1 MATNSPL
8 TLSSIDFD
16 TLKQNFK
23 EFLKTQ
29 SAFKDYDFDGSNMN
43 VLLDV
48 MSYNSFLNAFYLNMV
63 ASEMFLDSAQKYD
76 SIVSHAKELN
86 YLPRSAK
93 SSIAEVNLSFNTTIT
108 SGKLTIPKGTR
119 FTGFNA
125 NGYYTFTTDQSKVL
139 SSPNTNFSVSNVLIY
154 EGDYYKDS
162 FVVDYNIEGQ
172 QFILTN
178 KNIDVNSLTLNVV
191 ENNGSTNTEFKRVE
205 TLFGLSAQSNVYF
218 LQGAQ
223 NDSYEIVFGD
233 SLFGRKPQDGAV
245 LTANYRISSGI
256 EADGVSSFMMYD
268 DIGPINNGQI
278 SFSTVD
284 SVSTSAGGA
293 EKETMESI
301 RLSAP
306 RYFATQQR
314 AITSDD
320 YKSLVLVNFGGEIS
334 DVAVYGGQDVE
345 PKLYGRVIVAV
356 KPTIGIIAPDYV
368 KNKIYDYLKD
378 FVALPNR
385 IIITDPEYTY
395 CRVFSQIQYDPK
407 VTNKTASEIQT
418 IVLNAMINYSSTN
431 LEKFDNDLRYSR
443 LVSAIDSSDPS
454 ITSNDTDLRIIKRI
468 NPNFGQDTTYT
479 IDVGNVL
486 YYDAS
491 ILSDNIDH
499 TLLHTSDLTSRY
511 AHSTVISSPFTY
523 NASDGRV
530 YELSFFEDDAEGN
543 INLYAP
549 VGNETVKI
557 ENVGTVQYGTGVV
570 KLNNI
575 NVAYYDGNYI
585 SLYLRSRYKDIF
597 ATQNKTIVIDPN
609 DVSISVI
616 ETQR

>member
-29 SAFKDYDFDGSNMN
+29 STFKDYDFDGSNMN

-268 DIGPINNGQI
+268 DIGPINNGQVT
-278 SFSTVD
+278 FSTVD

-479 IDVGNVL
+479 INVGNVL

-491 ILSDNIDH
+491 ILSDNVDH

-549 VGNETVKI
+549 VGNEIVKI
-557 ENVGTVQYGTGVV
+557 ENVGNVQYNTGIV